1 VVASVQLVEV
11 DEVGVGLLGPAPRR
25 LVELSKEDADGGGTV
40 TPLTWKKPSVFSQ
53 YRRPEEILVFVT
65 KVIVMTSSCVSFSCG
80 ISTWNGRIDASPDAE
95 AT

>member
-1 VVASVQLVEV
+1 MVPSVQLVEV

-25 LVELSKEDADGGGTV
+25 LVELPGEDADGGETLA
-40 TPLTWKKPSVFSQ
+40 PLTSKKPSLFDQ

-65 KVIVMTSSCVSFSCG
+65 QVIVMTLRLSSG
-80 ISTWNGRIDASPDAE
+80 ISTLIGRIDASPDAE